1 MKSTQTQLTKW
12 EKMMVD
18 YGFFHQDKLNL
29 ITHLIG
35 VPIIVASF
43 LIPFT
48 WLSFGH
54 FEIAGLVLPTNA
66 ALLLAIATAIFYISL
81 DKTLGLLSIPFLF
94 ICAFAATQIGELSYQ
109 QGGIIA
115 AVGFVGGFI
124 FQFIGHAI
132 EGKKPA
138 LAAYNPIVAMV
149 SSPLFVVAEYVRPFG
164 VHKKLWTKAEA
175 VIQEM
180 ESNNSSKAVA

>member
-1 MKSTQTQLTKW
+1 
-12 EKMMVD
+12 MVD
-18 YGFFHQDKLNL
+18 YGFFHQEKFNL
-29 ITHLIG
+29 FTHLIG

-43 LIPFT
+43 FIPFT

-54 FEIAGLVLPTNA
+54 FEIGGLVLPTNA

-81 DKTLGLLSIPFLF
+81 DKTLGYLSIPFLL
-94 ICAFAATQIGELSYQ
+94 ICAFAATQIGELSIQ

-115 AVGFVGGFI
+115 AIGFVGGFI
-124 FQFIGHAI
+124 FQFIGHAV

-164 VHKKLWTKAEA
+164 VHKKLWDKADA

-180 ESNNSSKAVA
+180 EASANKAVV